1 MSVSTPDPRG
11 TRRADA
17 PTAAPGE
24 FGEKRVVPVTPLTP
38 EAQRRRRRLVRI
50 LAGVTFVLGAALS
63 AIPTAS
69 PSVTSTE
76 HIESGVL
83 TRTMIMS
90 GNHIHGFPFA
100 TVTARARPGG
110 GFESIS
116 VHPMGFFGNF
126 AVAVGA
132 ILGLSMLF
140 GRRRRD
146 EETMR

>member
-17 PTAAPGE
+17 PTAAPSDY
-24 FGEKRVVPVTPLTP
+24 GEKFVVPVTPLTP
-38 EAQRRRRRLVRI
+38 EARRRRRRIVRI
-50 LAGVTFVLGAALS
+50 LAGVTFVLGAGLS

-69 PSVTSTE
+69 PSVSSTE
-76 HIESGVL
+76 HMESGVV

-100 TVTARARPGG
+100 TVTAKARPGG
-110 GFESIS
+110 GFDSIS
-116 VHPMGFFGNF
+116 VHPTGFFGNF
-126 AVAVGA
+126 AVAVA
-132 ILGLSMLF
+132 AVLGLSMLF

-146 EETMR
+146 EETMG